1 MSRKKQEWE
10 LPEEM
15 RIVLEGSPNLV
26 PCKKFYRANIYRMAD
41 HLKEGKCQQYCVLP
55 ADG

>member
-41 HLKEGKCQQYCVLP
+41 HLKEGKCQQYCVLR